1 LAVILV
7 IEDPYITKVGL
18 IQLLKDNYY
27 DVIAVNGAEAA
38 MAALKKHSP
47 LAIITD
53 INLPDR
59 NGLDFIEKTIKDSQ
73 NQETQFFIYTNEID
87 IKTEAALKQLKIFNF
102 FSKNRDVRFLIRGVE
117 QYYRE
122 ALQKKQQQM
131 LGDEYGNKEATVD
144 TLVAF
149 HEFHKGLEQQLTRE
163 DSDTHYELGI
173 SYMDMGLINS
183 ALREFQIAARSPQ
196 LFQGAY
202 YMIAKCFLQ
211 KDMPKEAVESLR
223 MGLSRDNNSEVAVGL
238 YYEMAIILITL
249 GGKKEALGYLR
260 QVEEKGGNFR
270 DSGKLIKELE
280 KELAKNQPDQR

>member
-1 LAVILV
+1 
-7 IEDPYITKVGL
+7 
-18 IQLLKDNYY
+18 
-27 DVIAVNGAEAA
+27 
-38 MAALKKHSP
+38 
-47 LAIITD
+47 
-53 INLPDR
+53 
-59 NGLDFIEKTIKDSQ
+59 
-73 NQETQFFIYTNEID
+73 
-87 IKTEAALKQLKIFNF
+87 
-102 FSKNRDVRFLIRGVE
+102 
-117 QYYRE
+117 
-122 ALQKKQQQM
+122 M
-131 LGDEYGNKEATVD
+131 LGDEYGNNEATVD

-183 ALREFQIAARSPQ
+183 ALREFQVAASSPQ

-211 KDMPKEAVESLR
+211 KNMPKEAVESLR
-223 MGLSRDNNSEVAVGL
+223 RGLSRDDNSELAVGL

-280 KELAKNQPDQR
+280 KELAQNQAGQG